1 MLLLSWRAKSCKQKK
16 RKKKKTYEYGKQD
29 KKGGILQVNEL
40 NEKSKYLNIQWMKGL
55 LPWGGSGAN
64 TSVKGIWSMRSSTTS
79 NVNK

>member
-1 MLLLSWRAKSCKQKK
+1 
-16 RKKKKTYEYGKQD
+16 
-29 KKGGILQVNEL
+29 
-40 NEKSKYLNIQWMKGL
+40 MKGL